1 MPALT
6 GLALRSLAHRRT
18 AFAATF
24 LSIVLA
30 TALIGSFA
38 ILFEAGLDASGAD
51 QETLVIMGAVVG
63 SWGAVIA
70 LFSLAS
76 TVGLTIRH
84 RDAEV
89 GLLRVVGATPAQVRR
104 LVRRETLVVSL
115 VGVLVGGALALAGG
129 RALLALIREG
139 GLIGTVDTTGGF
151 VGVGVTAFAL
161 VMVAQVA
168 AFIAGRRA
176 TRAPVRLVL
185 VDAATGVSTM
195 RWWRVAAGLLLVAY
209 GVAAGILTVT
219 VMRDSDDPYAPMQT
233 SGSAGIIVSVG
244 LALLAPALLR
254 RGAHVLRPT
263 LGRGAAAMLATEGA
277 ARRPGALAGVLGPVV
292 VFVATTVGTYLMVGI
307 DGRTLDAIA
316 PDAQEADT
324 ITLLNYV
331 VTGMIAVFAAIMV
344 VNALVAATSVRGAE
358 FRRLRLAGAEP
369 GQVRRLV
376 HTEGVLVTILGVVL
390 GCLAA
395 AATAVPYAVARD
407 EGLLPDGQLWVIAVA
422 AGLALVLLVGTGAV
436 ATRRTLAADAPT
448 HAGRQAVAA

>member
-1 MPALT
+1 MRGPD

-18 AFAATF
+18 SFAATL
-24 LSIVLA
+24 LSVVLA

-38 ILFEAGLDASGAD
+38 TLFEAGLGTSGAD
-51 QETLVIMGAVVG
+51 QEALVIMGAVVG

-89 GLLRVVGATPAQVRR
+89 GLLRVVGATPGQVRR

-115 VGVLVGGALALAGG
+115 VGVVVGGGLALVGG
-129 RALLALIREG
+129 RALLALLREG
-139 GLIGTVDTTGGF
+139 GLVGDVESSGGL
-151 VGVGVTAFAL
+151 VGVGVTAVAL
-161 VMVAQVA
+161 VVVAQVA
-168 AFIAGRRA
+168 AYVAGRRA

-185 VDAATGVSTM
+185 VDAATGSGSM

-209 GVAAGILTVT
+209 GVAASVLTVT
-219 VMRDSDDPYAPMQT
+219 VMRESDDPYAPMQT

-244 LALLAPALLR
+244 LALLAPGLLR
-254 RGAHVLRPT
+254 WGTRLVRPS
-263 LGRGAAAMLATEGA
+263 RA
-277 ARRPGALAGVLGPVV
+277 GALRVFWRPRRSAAPARCPACSARSI

-331 VTGMIAVFAAIMV
+331 VTGMIACSRRSWSSTPCWRRRACA
-344 VNALVAATSVRGAE
+344 RGVPPAPAG
-358 FRRLRLAGAEP
+358 RREP
-369 GQVRRLV
+369 GQVRALCDRGLLV
-376 HTEGVLVTILGVVL
+376 AGLGVAL

-407 EGLLPDGQLWVIAVA
+407 EGLVPDGQLWIAGRGRPGGPA
-422 AGLALVLLVGTGAV
+422 AGRHRG
-436 ATRRTLAADAPT
+436 RRHPAYPRDRRARD
-448 HAGRQAVAA
+448 GQAVAA